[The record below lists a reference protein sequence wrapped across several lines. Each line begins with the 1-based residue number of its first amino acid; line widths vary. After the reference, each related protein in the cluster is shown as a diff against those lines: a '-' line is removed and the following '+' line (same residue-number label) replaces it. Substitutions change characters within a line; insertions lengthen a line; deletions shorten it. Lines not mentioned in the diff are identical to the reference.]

1 MKVRKL
7 SDRKIVSRTASE
19 VKEEAKKV
27 YNSVYDYI
35 KENHHE
41 NSLLSILA
49 ATAALS
55 LEFYKAILLYN
66 VSRREKE
73 TADEIMERVITRV
86 HILRYKAHKHEVEE
100 DEY

>member
-1 MKVRKL
+1 M
-7 SDRKIVSRTASE
+7 SERKIVSRTASE

-35 KENHHE
+35 KEKHHE
-41 NSLLSILA
+41 NILLSILA
-49 ATAALS
+49 ATSALS

-66 VSRREKE
+66 VSKREKE
-73 TADEIMERVITRV
+73 TADEIMERVIAHV
-86 HILRYKAHKHEVEE
+86 YVLRYKAHKHEVEE